1 MNRYYTEQETI
12 TTVTRLT
19 RSRLTTYVK
28 HEFLSPIQSEAGPVY
43 DAADLARIELICD
56 LSEQFDLKGD
66 ALGVVLSLIDQLH
79 GVRGELRR
87 VMAAVEA
94 QPQDLRDRIITA
106 LKDAR

>member
-1 MNRYYTEQETI
+1 MSRYYTEQETI
-12 TTVTRLT
+12 TSVTRLT

-28 HEFLSPIQSEAGPVY
+28 HEFLSPTQSESGPVY

-94 QPQDLRDRIITA
+94 QPDEVRGQIVAVLNES
-106 LKDAR
+106 

>member
-1 MNRYYTEQETI
+1 MTRYYSEEQTI

-28 HEFLSPIQSEAGPVY
+28 HEFLSPTHSETGPVFN
-43 DAADLARIELICD
+43 AADLARIELICD
-56 LSEQFDLKGD
+56 LSEQFGLEGD

-94 QPQDLRDRIITA
+94 QPDDMRRQIIAAMRDA
-106 LKDAR
+106 

>member
-1 MNRYYTEQETI
+1 MSRYYTEQETI
-12 TTVTRLT
+12 TSVTRLT

-28 HEFLSPIQSEAGPVY
+28 HEFLSPTQSEAGPVY

-56 LSEQFDLKGD
+56 LTEQFDLKGD

-94 QPQDLRDRIITA
+94 QPDEVRGRIVA
-106 LKDAR
+106 EMKEA

>member
-1 MNRYYTEQETI
+1 MTRYYSEEQTI

-19 RSRLTTYVK
+19 RSNLTTYVK
-28 HEFLSPIQSEAGPVY
+28 HEFLSPTQSEAGPVY

-56 LSEQFDLKGD
+56 LSEQFDLEGD

-87 VMAAVEA
+87 VMGAVQA
-94 QPQDLRDRIITA
+94 QPEKVRDRIIA
-106 LKDAR
+106 VLKDQQ

>member
-1 MNRYYTEQETI
+1 MSHYYTEQETI

-28 HEFLSPIQSEAGPVY
+28 HEFLCPTQSETGPVFS
-43 DAADLARIELICD
+43 AADLARIELICD

-94 QPQDLRDRIITA
+94 QPEEVRGRVIA
-106 LKDAR
+106 VLKDA

>member
-1 MNRYYTEQETI
+1 MTRYYSEEQTI

-28 HEFLSPIQSEAGPVY
+28 HDFLCPTQSETGPVFN
-43 DAADLARIELICD
+43 AADLARIELICD
-56 LSEQFDLKGD
+56 LSEQFDLEGD

-94 QPQDLRDRIITA
+94 QPDDMRRQIIA
-106 LKDAR
+106 AMKKA